1 MPTLLVATVG
11 GHLVELVDI
20 ARRLPDNG
28 DDVTVWATQDHVQSR
43 SLLANEP
50 NVVFVPKVRPRDI
63 GGILR
68 NLPVAHR
75 LMHEWKFTR
84 VISTGSAT
92 ALAYLPYLA
101 LRGAQTHYIDSATRI
116 DGDSE
121 TAKVLKRLP
130 RIHMYTQ
137 WKHLAQGNTHYGGA
151 VFDGFVGATRNDPQ
165 PIQRVVVTLGTMLMP
180 FPRLLEVLIPM
191 LGPGGELERRQ
202 GSPVE
207 VLWQTGNT
215 PVDGLAIDASPMI
228 PGAELEAAI
237 GAADVVVGH
246 AGVGSSLTSL
256 IAGKYPVLVPRRA
269 SAGEIVDDHQDL
281 FARELEKRDIA
292 MRRGP
297 DDLTLDDLVL
307 ASTRC
312 VTRTGAPE
320 TFHLIS

>member
-20 ARRLPDNG
+20 ARRLPDDG
-28 DDVTVWATQDHVQSR
+28 DGVQVWATQDHPQSR

-50 NVVFVPKVRPRDI
+50 NVVFVPKVTPRDVA
-63 GGILR
+63 GILR

-75 LMHEWKFTR
+75 LMHEWHFTR

-92 ALAYLPYLA
+92 ALGYLPYLA
-101 LRGAQTHYIDSATRI
+101 LRGVPTHYVDSATRI

-121 TAKVLKRLP
+121 TAKVLKRVP

-137 WKHLAQGNTHYGGA
+137 WQHLAQGKVHYGGA
-151 VFDGFVGATRNDPQ
+151 VFDGFAPGTRDNPP
-165 PIQRVVVTLGTMLMP
+165 PIRHAVVTLGTMLMP

-202 GSPVE
+202 GVPVE
-207 VLWQTGNT
+207 VLWQTGST
-215 PVDGLAIDASPMI
+215 PVDGLDIDAQPMI
-228 PGAELEAAI
+228 PGADLEAAI
-237 GAADVVVGH
+237 GAADLVVGH

-256 IAGKYPVLVPRRA
+256 IAGKCPVLVPRHA

-281 FARELEKRDIA
+281 FARELERRDIA
-292 MRRGP
+292 IRRSP
-297 DDLTLDDLVL
+297 DDLTVDDLIL

-312 VTRTGAPE
+312 VTRAGGAE
-320 TFHLIS
+320 TFHLVS

>member
-28 DDVTVWATQDHVQSR
+28 DDVMVWATQDHVQSR

-50 NVVFVPKVRPRDI
+50 NVVFVPKVQPRDI

-75 LMHEWKFTR
+75 LMHEWKFNR

-101 LRGAQTHYIDSATRI
+101 LRGAQTHYVDSATRI

-151 VFDGFVGATRNDPQ
+151 VFDGFVGATRDDPQ

-207 VLWQTGNT
+207 VLWQTGHT
-215 PVDGLAIDASPMI
+215 PADGLAIDASPMI
-228 PGAELEAAI
+228 PGADL
-237 GAADVVVGH
+237 VVGH

-256 IAGKYPVLVPRRA
+256 IAGKFPVLVPRRA

-297 DDLTLDDLVL
+297 DELTIDDLIL
-307 ASTRC
+307 ASTRS